1 MIAAIGQLADRRET
15 TGFLERVA
23 KTEPPGGLAGRAVAS
38 LVMIWGEEG
47 RGALKRLHD
56 SKVVTDP
63 EVRQD
68 LEQIA
73 KNGYRMP

>member
-1 MIAAIGQLADRRET
+1 M
-15 TGFLERVA
+15 
-23 KTEPPGGLAGRAVAS
+23 
-38 LVMIWGEEG
+38 MGEEG

-63 EVRQD
+63 EVQQD

-73 KNGYRMP
+73 KNGYRIP